1 MSHYDSDN
9 HGLFLPSKASK
20 KRWDCVQ
27 FWKFFLS
34 FSFFLPKK
42 FSEAANAY
50 YLSRLICAESE
61 ISKLV
66 RFLIIGFH
74 RWLLRWREASHRF
87 SLIMKGFSNI
97 PHYYSFWCHFVSDFI
112 ICTIKSDCYE
122 MDFSSFNKIALR
134 LIIATRGEVFMAT
147 QLFEHLIRF
156 NKLGAK
162 SRIGLCNSIS
172 LLFHVWCL
180 QAQQRWC
187 NLYGIKFY
195 TQITRRCEPIWIA
208 LCSSETMFLLWQWHC
223 QIFWKGLQQ
232 AEWHWAF
239 DCEKNVL
246 ISDGIHSAVKK
257 KEP

>member
-1 MSHYDSDN
+1 MSHSDSDN

-20 KRWDCVQ
+20 ERWDCVQ

-42 FSEAANAY
+42 FCEAANAY

-112 ICTIKSDCYE
+112 ICTVESDE
-122 MDFSSFNKIALR
+122 KEFSSFNKIVPLWLLPPEERCLWLPNYLNIWYAL
-134 LIIATRGEVFMAT
+134 I
-147 QLFEHLIRF
+147 
-156 NKLGAK
+156 N
-162 SRIGLCNSIS
+162 
-172 LLFHVWCL
+172 
-180 QAQQRWC
+180 
-187 NLYGIKFY
+187 
-195 TQITRRCEPIWIA
+195 
-208 LCSSETMFLLWQWHC
+208 
-223 QIFWKGLQQ
+223 
-232 AEWHWAF
+232 
-239 DCEKNVL
+239 
-246 ISDGIHSAVKK
+246 
-257 KEP
+257 

>member
-1 MSHYDSDN
+1 MTPFLKSKNNCDFICYILMSHSDSDN

-20 KRWDCVQ
+20 ERWDCVQ

-97 PHYYSFWCHFVSDFI
+97 PHYYSFWWHFVSDFI
-112 ICTIKSDCYE
+112 ICTAKAIVIKW
-122 MDFSSFNKIALR
+122 
-134 LIIATRGEVFMAT
+134 T
-147 QLFEHLIRF
+147 
-156 NKLGAK
+156 
-162 SRIGLCNSIS
+162 
-172 LLFHVWCL
+172 
-180 QAQQRWC
+180 
-187 NLYGIKFY
+187 
-195 TQITRRCEPIWIA
+195 
-208 LCSSETMFLLWQWHC
+208 
-223 QIFWKGLQQ
+223 FWVSTK
-232 AEWHWAF
+232 
-239 DCEKNVL
+239 
-246 ISDGIHSAVKK
+246 
-257 KEP
+257 